1 VKVEWSDKALAR
13 VGAIVDCIA
22 ADDPEAALRW
32 VNKLFSAVESLADFP
47 KRGRAV
53 PEFHDSSVREILIG
67 TYRVIYELGVN
78 LQIITVRHCSQSS
91 PEHDV

>member
-1 VKVEWSDKALAR
+1 MDF
-13 VGAIVDCIA
+13 IA
-22 ADDPEAALRW
+22 ADDPEAAVRW

-53 PEFHDSSVREILIG
+53 PEFHDPSVREILVG
-67 TYRVIYELGVN
+67 TYRVIYELGVA
-78 LQIITVRHCSQSS
+78 LHVITVRHCSQSS